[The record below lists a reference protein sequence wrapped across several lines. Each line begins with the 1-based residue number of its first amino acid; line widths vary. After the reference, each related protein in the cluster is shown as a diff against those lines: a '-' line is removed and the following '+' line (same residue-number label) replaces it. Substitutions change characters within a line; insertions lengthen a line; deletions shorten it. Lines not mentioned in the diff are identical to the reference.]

1 MRSLRIF
8 YRSRQDAV
16 GFAAGKPLLQHADGY
31 GYASRFVMGADM
43 SKDTQQSRQPVRE
56 VTLGEAQYTLLGT
69 AHVSRASVDAVREAI
84 RSGKYDAI
92 AVELCNS
99 RHAALTHPDS
109 LAQMDLFRIIR
120 DGKAGM
126 VAANLALGAY
136 QKRLADQFGIEAGA
150 EMRAAIEE
158 SADRKLPLVL
168 IDREVGVTLRRVA
181 ANLSW
186 WKRLELLSGLLL
198 GLLSKE
204 EITEEDVERLKEG
217 DLLETAFTEF
227 AQHSKEVYEPLITE
241 RDRYMAA
248 KLKQEHDKHPDRNV
262 LAIVG
267 AGHLKGLDAA
277 LAEPGDAAAEIAEL
291 DSIPVKR
298 RWGRVFAWAVVALII
313 TGFVLGFRKSPELG
327 LQMVIDWVLINGT
340 LSALGAAIAGAH
352 PLTILT
358 AFLAAPLT
366 SLNPMIGAGMVAAG
380 MELWLRRPVV
390 SDFQKLRDDVTTV
403 RGWWRNRVARTLLVF
418 FFATLGSAIGT
429 YLAGFRILERLVA

>member
-1 MRSLRIF
+1 
-8 YRSRQDAV
+8 
-16 GFAAGKPLLQHADGY
+16 
-31 GYASRFVMGADM
+31 M
-43 SKDTQQSRQPVRE
+43 STDTNQNAQPVRE
-56 VTLGEAQYTLLGT
+56 VTLDDARYTLLGT
-69 AHVSRASVDAVREAI
+69 AHVSRASVDAVRDAI
-84 RSGKYDAI
+84 RSGDYDAV

-99 RHAALTHPDS
+99 RHAALTRPDA
-109 LAQMDLFRIIR
+109 LAQMDLFGIIR

-136 QKRLADQFGIEAGA
+136 QKRLADQFGIEPGA

-158 SADRKLPLVL
+158 AAERELPLVL

-186 WKRLELLSGLLL
+186 FKRLELLSGLLL
-198 GLLSKE
+198 GLLSRD
-204 EITEEDVERLKEG
+204 EITEEDVERLKQG

-227 AQHSKEVYEPLITE
+227 AQQSKEVYDPLISE

-248 KLKQEHDKHPDRNV
+248 KLRREHRQHPERNV
-262 LAIVG
+262 LAVVG

-277 LAEPGDAAAEIAEL
+277 LQESGDMEDEIREL
-291 DSIPVKR
+291 DLVPTR
-298 RWGRVFAWAVVALII
+298 RGWGRVVAWAIVALVIS
-313 TGFVLGFRKSPELG
+313 GFALGFRKSPELG
-327 LQMVIDWVLINGT
+327 WQMIGDWVLINGT
-340 LSALGAAIAGAH
+340 LSALGAAIAAAH
-352 PLTILT
+352 PVTILT

-380 MELWLRRPVV
+380 VELWIRRPVV
-390 SDFQKLRDDVTTV
+390 SDFQNLRDAVTTA

-429 YLAGFRILERLVA
+429 YLAGFRIFERLVS